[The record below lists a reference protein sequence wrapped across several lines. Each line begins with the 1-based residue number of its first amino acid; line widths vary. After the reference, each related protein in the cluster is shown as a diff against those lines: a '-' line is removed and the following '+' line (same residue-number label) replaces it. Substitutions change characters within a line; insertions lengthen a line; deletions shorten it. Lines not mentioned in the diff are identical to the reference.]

1 MSRIILKGY
10 ILVPEQDLQ
19 IVKRELVNHKK
30 LTLQEQGCI
39 SFSVTENS
47 DNPLRFDVFE
57 EFVDKAAFEQHQAR
71 VKSSYWGKV
80 TLNVERH
87 YEILD
92 VSA

>member
-1 MSRIILKGY
+1 MSKITLKGY

-19 IVKRELVNHKK
+19 IVKRELSNHKK
-30 LTLQEQGCI
+30 LTLKEQGCI
-39 SFSVTENS
+39 SFSVSENS

-80 TLNVERH
+80 TLNVKRH
-87 YEILD
+87 YKILG
-92 VSA
+92 

>member
-1 MSRIILKGY
+1 MSKITLKGY

-19 IVKRELVNHKK
+19 IVKRELINHKK

-39 SFSVTENS
+39 SFSVIENS

-87 YEILD
+87 YEILG
-92 VSA
+92 